1 MEERSGQAG
10 GPASALCPQDSR
22 AVLLNPPRGPFHVAV
37 TPLGC
42 GSPGRGLSPGLGL
55 CGIRSEFSEF

>member
-42 GSPGRGLSPGLGL
+42 GSPRPGAVSWFRPLWYSL
-55 CGIRSEFSEF
+55 RVF